1 MEDRPKKLSSL
12 RQHFSGDV
20 SAISITGA
28 LVLPD
33 VMQGMA
39 EASIT
44 RKRATPRTRHSESK
58 TVLGFSALPD

>member
-1 MEDRPKKLSSL
+1 M
-12 RQHFSGDV
+12 V

-58 TVLGFSALPD
+58 TVLGSSTLPDGSTLPITQVLTG